1 MTARSATSR
10 LVLAVLDDSA
20 TGSTLL
26 EWSGTLAQV
35 VQGDLAVVYVESTL
49 ALRAAALPITQVLP
63 YAGAEWS
70 PFDAGDVERGYR
82 VQAARLR
89 AQAERVAQRLA
100 VRCSVRTARGSLAP
114 AALALADG
122 AALVLVAPALP
133 SPAPSRSP
141 GPPRVLAL
149 LDHGPQAERVRQL
162 AAEWAHRIGA
172 TCSERPVDAQGA
184 AAALIDARADLIVMP
199 LALADPVALSRARL
213 PVLLVGATPDD
224 GEAAV
229 TDT

>member
-1 MTARSATSR
+1 
-10 LVLAVLDDSA
+10 VLAVLDDTA

-63 YAGAEWS
+63 YVGAEWS
-70 PFDAGDVERGYR
+70 AFDAGDVERGYR

-89 AQAERVAQRLA
+89 EQAERVAQRLA
-100 VRCSVRTARGSLAP
+100 VRCSVRTARGTVAP

-122 AALVLVAPALP
+122 AALVLVAPTLP
-133 SPAPSRSP
+133 SPASSRAP

-149 LDHGPQAERVRQL
+149 LDRGPQAQRARQL
-162 AAEWAHRIGA
+162 AADWARRIGG
-172 TCSERPVDAQGA
+172 TCSERPVDAQSA

-199 LALADPVALSRARL
+199 LALADPGALARARL
-213 PVLLVGATPDD
+213 PVLLVGASPDS
-224 GEAAV
+224 GESAT